1 MLQFSG
7 MAKVSSLQLFRE
19 VISKYKITYG
29 KKIKKLNL
37 ERKKKLQQM
46 HKKKL
51 LREKEKTLDG

>member
-1 MLQFSG
+1 